1 MRIKIKVSLLL
12 TTIFLLQSAVTY
24 SQVWS
29 LQQCIDTAL
38 IHNKTLQIA
47 RNNAEIIDEKNKEA
61 YANLIPKVNLNAD
74 YKYYTDLPT
83 QLMPLSTFNPTA
95 PEGKFKEAQFG
106 VPHNINGNVQVII
119 PLYNAQIYGAIKT
132 TGIASELTQLQ
143 VQKSEEQVV
152 LEVSNLYYNI
162 QILNKQLLFIDS
174 NIVHTEKLLARGR
187 LLKEQQMIKGTDVT
201 KIELQLSQLQTQLST
216 IENKIVQITNALKFN
231 LGISQDN
238 KISIQSEINYKVENQ
253 NEFKSP
259 TEQLIAATQLKLAKI
274 ELRNTRR
281 SLLPTLSFI
290 GSYGTMGYG
299 YDKKPN
305 NFLNFYPLG
314 FAGIQFTYPL
324 FSGTIVLHKI
334 NQKKLELKNSG
345 LQQEIVND
353 QLKMQRQNA
362 QLQLELNIKN
372 ISNTEEQI
380 VQAKKIYNQTILLQ
394 NQGLATINDV
404 FIADADLRQSQQ
416 NNISAIVEYLK
427 SDLELMKLN
436 GNILKSKKQ

>member
-1 MRIKIKVSLLL
+1 MRTKTKVSLLL
-12 TTIFLLQSAVTY
+12 TTIFLLHSALTY
-24 SQVWS
+24 SQIWS

-106 VPHNINGNVQVII
+106 VPHNINGSVQVII
-119 PLYNAQIYGAIKT
+119 PLYNSQIYGAIET

-162 QILNKQLLFIDS
+162 QILSKQLLFIDS

-281 SLLPTLSFI
+281 SLLPALSFI

-314 FAGIQFTYPL
+314 FAGVQFTYPL
-324 FSGTIVLHKI
+324 FSGTVVLHKI